1 VRNEGKNQ
9 RAFGGLEAVGNP
21 ALALRVDVTVPGA
34 AGAGLAT
41 GQQTL
46 GAVSILVNNAEVF
59 SVRAGECMF
68 LPRGIPHAFLIASEE
83 IHIITLI
90 THGGFLDAINKMNA
104 PAERMELPR

>member
-34 AGAGLAT
+34 AGAGPAT

-46 GAVSILVNNAEVF
+46 GAVSILINNAEVF
-59 SVRAGECMF
+59 SVRAENACFF
-68 LPRGIPHAFLIASEE
+68 LAAYHMHS
-83 IHIITLI
+83 
-90 THGGFLDAINKMNA
+90 
-104 PAERMELPR
+104 